1 MSLTPGTPPTS
12 RGVEERFTFASRTL
26 RRDTDSLPAI
36 SQDGGMG
43 QLRHALDQ
51 APTPIDVFFRDDD
64 AGWGDERLLELIGRF
79 AAYGLPLDLAVIP
92 TEVSDGLAAQLVER
106 HAGLH
111 QHGYAHTNHEREGR
125 RCEFGASRSR
135 GRQRA
140 DIAAGQQ
147 RLRELFGDRL
157 DPFFTP
163 PWNRCTRDTGEC
175 LVELGFALLSREHRA
190 DPLGLL
196 PELPVHL
203 DVARLTPEELDER
216 FASHVAE
223 GGPVGVMFHHAV
235 MEPEDM
241 ARADE
246 LLALLAGH
254 ENVVPRTMASL
265 CR

>member
-1 MSLTPGTPPTS
+1 
-12 RGVEERFTFASRTL
+12 
-26 RRDTDSLPAI
+26 
-36 SQDGGMG
+36 MG

-51 APTPIDVFFRDDD
+51 ALTPIDVFFRDDD
-64 AGWGDERLLELIGRF
+64 AGWGDERLLELIARF
-79 AAYGLPLDLAVIP
+79 AVHGLPLDLAVIP
-92 TEVSDGLAAQLVER
+92 AEVSDGLAAQLVER

-125 RCEFGASRSR
+125 KCEFGVSRSR
-135 GRQRA
+135 DEQRA
-140 DIAAGQQ
+140 DIAAGQE

-175 LVELGFALLSREHRA
+175 LGELGFTLLSREHRA
-190 DPLGLL
+190 EPFGLDGL
-196 PELPVHL
+196 AELPVHL

-216 FASHVAE
+216 FASHVAD
-223 GGPVGVMFHHAV
+223 GAPVGVMFHHAV

-241 ARADE
+241 ARADA

-254 ENVVPRTMASL
+254 VNVVPRTMASL